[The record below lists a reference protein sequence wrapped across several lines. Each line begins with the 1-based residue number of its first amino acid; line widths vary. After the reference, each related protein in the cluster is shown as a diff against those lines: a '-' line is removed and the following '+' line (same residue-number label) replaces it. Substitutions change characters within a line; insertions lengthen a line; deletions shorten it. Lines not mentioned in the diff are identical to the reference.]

1 MSDLRYEE
9 IRGLIS
15 ASKRLL
21 GKDKVNESNDIRSNY
36 LLTEQDSSDLR
47 QRINP
52 LKSIKK
58 SFKKEKNDEDSEDKK
73 GDKQQSYRISGG
85 ILTIHGTDRSQ
96 LELTTD
102 EKIAFQETMDEF
114 IEDVSSLV
122 NFDALHIYQNDV
134 EWGGKIIDFDLDFY
148 FTIGENNGIYIN
160 GDMIKIDEQFLGMIN
175 DLQSFYEKFKAKWS
189 KVTAA
194 RKRTSPKSMGV

>member
-1 MSDLRYEE
+1 MSDSRYEE
-9 IRGLIS
+9 IRGLLS

-21 GKDKVNESNDIRSNY
+21 GKDRVSESNEIRSNY

-58 SFKKEKNDEDSEDKK
+58 SFKKEKGDDDTEDKK

-160 GDMIKIDEQFLGMIN
+160 GDMIKIDEEFLGMIN
-175 DLQSFYEKFKAKWS
+175 DLQSYYEKFKAKWS

-194 RKRTSPKSMGV
+194 RKRTSPKNMGV

>member
-1 MSDLRYEE
+1 MSDLRYDE

-21 GKDKVNESNDIRSNY
+21 GKDKINESNEIRSNY

-58 SFKKEKNDEDSEDKK
+58 SFKKEKAEDETDSKR

-160 GDMIKIDEQFLGMIN
+160 GDMIKIDEEFLKMIN
-175 DLQSFYEKFKAKWS
+175 DLQSYYEKFKAKWS

>member
-1 MSDLRYEE
+1 MSDSRYEE
-9 IRGLIS
+9 IRGLLS

-21 GKDKVNESNDIRSNY
+21 GKDRVSESNEILSNY

-58 SFKKEKNDEDSEDKK
+58 SFKKEKGDEDTEDKK

-85 ILTIHGTDRSQ
+85 ILTMHGTDRSQ

-160 GDMIKIDEQFLGMIN
+160 GDMIKIDEEFLGMIN
-175 DLQSFYEKFKAKWS
+175 DLQSYYEKFKAKWS

-194 RKRTSPKSMGV
+194 RKRTSPKNMGV

>member
-1 MSDLRYEE
+1 MSDSRYEE
-9 IRGLIS
+9 IRGLLS

-21 GKDKVNESNDIRSNY
+21 GKDRVSESNEIRSNY

-58 SFKKEKNDEDSEDKK
+58 SFKKEKGDEDSEDKK

-160 GDMIKIDEQFLGMIN
+160 GDMIKIDEEFLGMIN
-175 DLQSFYEKFKAKWS
+175 DLQSYYEKFKAKWS

-194 RKRTSPKSMGV
+194 RKRTSPKNMGV

>member
-1 MSDLRYEE
+1 MSDSRYEE
-9 IRGLIS
+9 IRGLLS

-21 GKDKVNESNDIRSNY
+21 GKDRVSESNEIRSNY

-58 SFKKEKNDEDSEDKK
+58 SFKKEKGDEDTEDKK

-160 GDMIKIDEQFLGMIN
+160 GDMIKIDEEFLGMIN
-175 DLQSFYEKFKAKWS
+175 DLQSYYEKFKAKWS

-194 RKRTSPKSMGV
+194 RKRTSPKNMGV